1 MITELNDKILSAL
14 EEEEREVEIP
24 ESNESIFNL
33 ELNIQQVK
41 RLIQTRTRLNV
52 HAKSFPSGQDPA
64 ASNSISTNAQL
75 FSPQPPLVRSLV
87 NSENESQEHAQ
98 ESIRTMPHTSVSVS
112 SSIYHR
118 LPKLELPVFEGDVLE
133 WQLFWDS
140 YESAV
145 HTNQSLSDV
154 QRYTYL
160 KSSLNYE
167 ALQTVSGFAI
177 TNINY
182 GKAVA
187 LLHERFGQK
196 HRIVQT
202 YMHCKLC

>member
-14 EEEEREVEIP
+14 EEEEIEEEIP
-24 ESNESIFNL
+24 ESNEYIFNL

-64 ASNSISTNAQL
+64 ASKSISTNAQL

-87 NSENESQEHAQ
+87 NSENESQVHAQ

-154 QRYTYL
+154 EGYTYL
-160 KSSLNYE
+160 KSSLKYE

-182 GKAVA
+182 G
-187 LLHERFGQK
+187 
-196 HRIVQT
+196 
-202 YMHCKLC
+202 